1 MAFAMLLMS
10 WRTRA
15 EPGIQ
20 PMRSSWTLPS
30 GATGTLAR
38 LGFLLLASWL
48 VWAVIRVGI
57 DFDDGYGN
65 LANAGH
71 FLGWRA
77 EHFFN
82 SAPLMAFL
90 LIPAQLLSHWLGL
103 HPLDLRPA
111 HALMA
116 LLHIAYLTGCWRL
129 LAEIRGRDL
138 ASLLAFAAAVAT
150 PVFFSYAPFI
160 NLDIFPGV
168 LVLWMIVLAHRQL
181 RSPSPRKFW
190 ALVLLGAG
198 LASLKQ
204 AYALVWI
211 AIVLSLPVLC
221 WMERAPRAQWLAAL
235 RMLGAAILSG
245 LITWLFYAAVL
256 VNPFATDPFWLRPW
270 LQIQAINHIYDVE
283 GGGWQVF
290 YPWIYLRNVSAY
302 GILAMLLVVPGVVL
316 AFLRGQSVERLVALV
331 WLFLLLALHLT
342 PYKEVR
348 YLAFLAPLT
357 AVLIAPVLYAI
368 WQQRQIYR
376 WLALIVLS
384 AGLLMSTAEALRLA
398 NPYYQTAMTDFLEPL
413 PVNQPL
419 PGKLI
424 MGGPL
429 SFVSPES
436 NAYFG
441 DRYHRITH
449 IMPEAIMSLYDY
461 PAERLLRIRQTT
473 DIHADMIEPGDIW
486 LLTKDLLV
494 RQKPFVRGNHEGL
507 DPSFFQ
513 LYAIA
518 EWITLVRQDGSY
530 RISGADPRA
539 AFVLV
544 SEIPGGA
551 PTLASGKVDEA
562 TMVRLYGSRDFPPN
576 TRVLGFRVTRR
587 CDLTACWRLGL

>member
-1 MAFAMLLMS
+1 
-10 WRTRA
+10 
-15 EPGIQ
+15 
-20 PMRSSWTLPS
+20 MRSSWTLPG

-48 VWAVIRVGI
+48 VWAAIRAGI

-82 SAPLMAFL
+82 SAPLMGFL

-111 HALMA
+111 HALVA
-116 LLHIAYLTGCWRL
+116 LMHIAYLIGCWRL

-138 ASLLAFAAAVAT
+138 ATLLAFAAAVAT

-160 NLDIFPGV
+160 NLDIFPGA

-190 ALVLLGAG
+190 TLVLLGAG

-211 AIVLSLPVLC
+211 AIVMSLPVLC
-221 WMERAPRAQWLAAL
+221 WMERAPRAQWRAAL
-235 RMLGAAILSG
+235 RMSGAAILSG
-245 LITWLFYAAVL
+245 LLTWLFYAAVL
-256 VNPFATDPFWLRPW
+256 VNPFAADPFWLRPW

-302 GILAMLLVVPGVVL
+302 GVLAMLLVIPGVVL
-316 AFLRGQSVERLVALV
+316 AFLRGQSVERLVAMV
-331 WLFLLLALHLT
+331 WLFLLAALHLT

-368 WQQRQIYR
+368 WQQRQVYR
-376 WLALIVLS
+376 WLVLIVLS
-384 AGLLMSTAEALRLA
+384 AGLLMSAAEALRLA
-398 NPYYQTAMTDFLEPL
+398 HPYYQSAMMDFLEPL
-413 PVNQPL
+413 PANQPP

-461 PAERLLRIRQTT
+461 PAERLLRIKQTT
-473 DIHADMIEPGDIW
+473 DIQANMIEPGDIW

-507 DPSFFQ
+507 DQSFFQ
-513 LYAIA
+513 FYAVA
-518 EWITLVRQDGSY
+518 ERVTLQRRQGGY
-530 RISGADPRA
+530 RISDSGPHSL
-539 AFVLV
+539 FVFV
-544 SEIPGGA
+544 SEGNDGG
-551 PTLASGKVDEA
+551 PTLARSELDDVTIARLYDWTEPPDEA
-562 TMVRLYGSRDFPPN
+562 RVMAF
-576 TRVLGFRVTRR
+576 RVLRR
-587 CDLTACWRLGL
+587 CGLGTCQRLEPSSDSR